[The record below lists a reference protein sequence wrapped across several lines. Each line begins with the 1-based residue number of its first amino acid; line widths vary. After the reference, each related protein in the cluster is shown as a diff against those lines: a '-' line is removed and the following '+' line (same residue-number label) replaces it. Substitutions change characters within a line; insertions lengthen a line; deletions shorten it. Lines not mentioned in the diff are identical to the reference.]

1 VSGRTL
7 MIGAALLLLAAA
19 PQAREPLRD
28 PMRPRVTGATGAA
41 TAPQRL
47 QLHGVLIRADD
58 SLALVNERVVRAGD
72 QIGAWQILA
81 VHAEGIRIRA
91 GGREQDIPLNSG
103 RRALRLNRSAQESTP

>member
-1 VSGRTL
+1 

-72 QIGAWQILA
+72 QIGAWQNLR
-81 VHAEGIRIRA
+81 HAPPGSAPHRTDPRHGPRA
-91 GGREQDIPLNSG
+91 R
-103 RRALRLNRSAQESTP
+103 